1 MNAVELGW
9 AITSYVSII
18 TVMLITGICFSCFV
32 RPYLRRKRAAA
43 YAGGVY
49 FVVMLALYLIPPRL
63 DNFTAYAIGILAA
76 FLVMYAMD
84 RRNVEQKIFLAVTFF
99 SLRWLSIAMAGKID
113 SALFSV
119 LIMRQ
124 GMAERPWLQYAV
136 YVCMRILNVGIS
148 VLFIAV
154 SIYFLNKAFA
164 YKKANMTK
172 RELLMLLMPSLSA
185 MSGYAVL
192 QFYQEIYEQD
202 TGKSLASIH
211 GIYGGLS
218 FLHYLISVISILVMV
233 LVFQNLKA
241 RQEENAGQKLMQSQI
256 SDMKKHIAEVEKL
269 YQDIRLLR
277 HDMGNHIQTI
287 EHLLDSG
294 DKREAATYT
303 ARLRREWQDRT
314 TEIKSG
320 NPVTDVILLE
330 KKKEAEERGIRFASD
345 FHYPEGANISAFDI
359 SVILNNALDNSLE
372 RANGDSPYI
381 SISSYRKNNI
391 FMIMVENSFEGTVEL
406 DMDTQ
411 LPISTKKGIGHGLGI
426 ANIRRVAQM
435 YLGDIAFEQEKGRI
449 VLTAML
455 QVEE

>member
-49 FVVMLALYLIPPRL
+49 FVAMLALYLIPPRL

-136 YVCMRILNVGIS
+136 YVGMRILNVGIS

>member
-49 FVVMLALYLIPPRL
+49 FVAMLALYLIPPRL

-136 YVCMRILNVGIS
+136 YVGMRILNVGIS

-241 RQEENAGQKLMQSQI
+241 RQEENTGQKLMQSQI

-287 EHLLDSG
+287 EHLLGCG
-294 DKREAATYT
+294 DKREAAAYT

-314 TEIKSG
+314 PEIKSG

-372 RANGDSPYI
+372 CANGDSPYI

-391 FMIMVENSFEGTVEL
+391 FMIMVENSFEGIVEL

>member
-1 MNAVELGW
+1 MNPVELVW
-9 AITSYVSII
+9 AITSYASII
-18 TVMLITGICFSCFV
+18 AVMMITGICFSCFV
-32 RPYLRRKRAAA
+32 RPYLCRKRTAA

-49 FVVMLALYLIPPRL
+49 FVVMLALYLIPQRL
-63 DNFTAYAIGILAA
+63 DNFTAYIIGILAA

-84 RRNVEQKIFLAVTFF
+84 RRNAEQKIFLAVTFF
-99 SLRWLSIAMAGKID
+99 SLRWLSIAMADKID
-113 SALFSV
+113 SALFSA
-119 LIMRQ
+119 LILRQ
-124 GMAERPWLQYAV
+124 GMAERPLLQYAV
-136 YVCMRILNVGIS
+136 YVCMRILNAGIS
-148 VLFIAV
+148 FLFIAV
-154 SIYFLNKAFA
+154 SIYYLNKAFA

-202 TGKSLASIH
+202 TGKSLVSIH
-211 GIYGGLS
+211 GIYGGIS
-218 FLHYLISVISILVMV
+218 FLHYLISIISILVMV

-287 EHLLDSG
+287 EHLLDCG
-294 DKREAATYT
+294 DKREAAAYA

-314 TEIKSG
+314 PEIKSG

-330 KKKEAEERGIRFASD
+330 KKKEAQERGIRFASD

-372 RANGDSPYI
+372 CANGDSPYLR
-381 SISSYRKNNI
+381 ISSYRKNHI
-391 FMIMVENSFEGTVEL
+391 FMIVIENSFEGIIGTDEE
-406 DMDTQ
+406 TG
-411 LPISTKKGIGHGLGI
+411 LPVSAKTEPGHGLGLT
-426 ANIRRVAQM
+426 NIRKVAQM
-435 YLGDIAFEQEKGRI
+435 YLGDATFELEEGKAI
-449 VLTAML
+449 LTAML
-455 QVEE
+455 QLE

>member
-136 YVCMRILNVGIS
+136 YVGMRILNVGIS

-391 FMIMVENSFEGTVEL
+391 FMIMVENSFEGIVEL

>member
-136 YVCMRILNVGIS
+136 YVGMRILNVGIS

-202 TGKSLASIH
+202 TGKSLVSIH

-256 SDMKKHIAEVEKL
+256 SDMKKHIAGVEKL